1 MLIYINEIDKH
12 MMDVTNFIRIHRM
25 FTDCSLCN
33 LTKTQV
39 MVSKEEHKRK
49 PKYVDDSCGK
59 LSTVT
64 QRADSAQFGR
74 HIRVYDSAR
83 SLQW

>member
-1 MLIYINEIDKH
+1 

-33 LTKTQV
+33 LTNTQV

-64 QRADSAQFGR
+64 QRADSAQFGKDTSEFT
-74 HIRVYDSAR
+74 IAR
-83 SLQW
+83 AHCNGK

>member
-1 MLIYINEIDKH
+1 

-39 MVSKEEHKRK
+39 MVSKQEHKRT
-49 PKYVDDSCGK
+49 PKYVDDSCCK

-64 QRADSAQFGR
+64 QTADSVQYGKGTSEFM
-74 HIRVYDSAR
+74 IAR
-83 SLQW
+83 AHCSGK

>member
-1 MLIYINEIDKH
+1 
-12 MMDVTNFIRIHRM
+12 
-25 FTDCSLCN
+25 
-33 LTKTQV
+33 

-64 QRADSAQFGR
+64 QRADSAQFGKDTSEFMIAGA
-74 HIRVYDSAR
+74 HCNGK
-83 SLQW
+83 

>member
-1 MLIYINEIDKH
+1 
-12 MMDVTNFIRIHRM
+12 MMDATNFIRIHRM

-33 LTKTQV
+33 LTKTKV
-39 MVSKEEHKRK
+39 MVSKQEHKRK

-64 QRADSAQFGR
+64 QRADSAQFG
-74 HIRVYDSAR
+74 VF
-83 SLQW
+83 LQVPESFVFLVTWD